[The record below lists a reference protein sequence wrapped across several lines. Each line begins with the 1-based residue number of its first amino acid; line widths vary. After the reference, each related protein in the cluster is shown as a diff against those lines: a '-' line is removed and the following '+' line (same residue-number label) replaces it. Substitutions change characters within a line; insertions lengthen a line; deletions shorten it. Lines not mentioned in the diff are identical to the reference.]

1 MIDADQVRAAASV
14 LRSQDRVV
22 LLAHVNPDADAL
34 GSALALGLALHG
46 NGVHVQVS
54 FGEPDAVPRSLLGL
68 PGQDLIVPADRVL
81 PAPVVVS
88 VDVNSRQRLGRAG
101 ALLDGAETVLVID
114 HHASNTF
121 FGTDHLV
128 DPLAE
133 STTVLVAALLDELG
147 LPIDRDIADNLYA
160 GLATDSVGFRHA
172 GAQAHLLAAR
182 LLDLGVVPDDLMRP
196 ITESHPP
203 AFLQLLST
211 VLARA
216 EVETVDGFGDLV
228 WTSIEPA
235 DIGELQSEEL
245 DSVIDIIRTT
255 TGTRAAAVF
264 KGTKPGRWQV
274 SLRSLPGTDV
284 GVAAARLGGG
294 GHRRAAGFS
303 FVGPLAEAHAA
314 LAGALS
320 G

>member
-14 LRSQDRVV
+14 LRSHDPVV

-54 FGEPDAVPRSLLGL
+54 FGEPDAVPRSLRGL
-68 PGQDLIVPADRVL
+68 PGQELIVPIEEVV
-81 PAPVVVS
+81 PAPIVVS
-88 VDVNSRQRLGRAG
+88 VDVNSRPRLGRAG
-101 ALLDGAETVLVID
+101 ALLDTARTVLVVD

-121 FGTDHLV
+121 FGTHHLV

-147 LPIDRDIADNLYA
+147 WPIDRSIADNLYA

-172 GAQAHLLAAR
+172 GSRAHLLAAR
-182 LLDLGVVPDDLMRP
+182 LLDLGVEPDELMRP

-203 AFLQLLST
+203 AFLTLLST

-216 EVETVDGFGDLV
+216 AVEEIDGFGELV
-228 WTSIEPA
+228 WTSIEHG

-264 KGTKPGRWQV
+264 KGIRSDRWQV

-284 GVAAARLGGG
+284 GVAATKLGGG

-303 FVGPLAEAHAA
+303 FVGPLAAAQAA
-314 LAGALS
+314 LVGALTR
-320 G
+320 